1 MCYLVGD
8 GLFVRS
14 IVVDD
19 RDLGKTRVLLLLL
32 EFIVA
37 KSGEFVVENGLM
49 LMAES
54 E

>member
-14 IVVDD
+14 IVVDE

-32 EFIVA
+32 EFVVA
-37 KSGEFVVENGLM
+37 KSGEFALKNGLM
-49 LMAES
+49 LMSES